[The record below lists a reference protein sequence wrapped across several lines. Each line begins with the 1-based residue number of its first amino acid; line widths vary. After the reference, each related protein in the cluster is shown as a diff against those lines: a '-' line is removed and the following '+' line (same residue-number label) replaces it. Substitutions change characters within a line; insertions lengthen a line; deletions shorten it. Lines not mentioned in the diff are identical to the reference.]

1 MRNISTAIVTGGAGF
16 IGSHIVDQLLKKNI
30 ETFVLDNFSTGS
42 MENLVQNKNNK
53 LLHIISGD
61 IKNVSNLLSDVNS
74 ADVLFHEAAIA
85 SVPRSVEDPIFVHNV
100 NVNST
105 LEVLDYCLKKKVKRF
120 IFASSAAVYGKI
132 KEPPAMENLPC
143 APSSPYGASKMAV
156 EDYLNAYHNTY
167 GLDTVILRYFN
178 VFGPRQKT
186 NSYSGVI
193 TVFINNLLQGRN
205 PTIFGDGGQT
215 RDFVHVRDI
224 AQANMI
230 SMESDQAV
238 GEVFNVASGSAVSIL
253 GLFELIKDA
262 TGAKDALPQFADPAM
277 GDVRIGAAS
286 IDKIK
291 KSMGYNPR
299 VRLDEG
305 LAELVDETAKKT
317 VNVVYNG

>member
-53 LLHIISGD
+53 LLHIVSGD
-61 IKNVSNLLSDVNS
+61 IKSISNLLSDVNS

-132 KEPPAMENLPC
+132 KEPPAMENLLC

-193 TVFINNLLQGRN
+193 TVFINNLLQGKN

-224 AQANMI
+224 AQANMLA
-230 SMESDQAV
+230 MESDQAV
-238 GEVFNVASGSAVSIL
+238 GGAFNVASGSAVSIL
-253 GLFELIKDA
+253 GLFEL
-262 TGAKDALPQFADPAM
+262 TS
-277 GDVRIGAAS
+277 IG
-286 IDKIK
+286 
-291 KSMGYNPR
+291 P
-299 VRLDEG
+299 
-305 LAELVDETAKKT
+305 
-317 VNVVYNG
+317 